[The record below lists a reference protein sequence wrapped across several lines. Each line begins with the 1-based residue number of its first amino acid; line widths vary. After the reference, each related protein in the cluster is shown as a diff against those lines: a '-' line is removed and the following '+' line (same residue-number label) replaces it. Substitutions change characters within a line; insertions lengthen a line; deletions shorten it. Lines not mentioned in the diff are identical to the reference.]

1 MPVPA
6 DPPTRRAFVDGV
18 EVRELYV
25 RLKPSPEGPAHFVSE
40 AGGTHEF
47 SRVDLVGGVFQ
58 FGHGNNKLGAT
69 SITKVDVFRD
79 HTVLLTGHDGRC
91 VSVPG
96 GVVQTVNYL
105 V

>member
-1 MPVPA
+1 M
-6 DPPTRRAFVDGV
+6 
-18 EVRELYV
+18 YV
-25 RLKPSPEGPAHFVSE
+25 RLKPSPEGPAHFVSA

-47 SRVDLVGGVFQ
+47 SRVDLFDGHFE
-58 FGHGNNKLGAT
+58 FGHGRDKLGAT
-69 SITKVDVFRD
+69 SVVKVDVFRD